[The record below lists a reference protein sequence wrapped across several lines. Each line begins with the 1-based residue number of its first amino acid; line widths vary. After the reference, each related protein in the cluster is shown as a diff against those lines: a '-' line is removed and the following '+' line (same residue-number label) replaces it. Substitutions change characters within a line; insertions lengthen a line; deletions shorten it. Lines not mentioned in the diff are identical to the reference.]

1 MIMLRHKI
9 GPTED
14 ESAIFKCNF
23 SVVLVSRWPYGG
35 LTRWEMGLESRR
47 RTCMAL
53 HGLSGSG
60 FRSEIILANINKN
73 TEVDYFRTIRH
84 TGVALSGL

>member
-1 MIMLRHKI
+1 MR
-9 GPTED
+9 
-14 ESAIFKCNF
+14 N
-23 SVVLVSRWPYGG
+23 G
-35 LTRWEMGLESRR
+35 LGIKEKD
-47 RTCMAL
+47 L

-84 TGVALSGL
+84 TGAALSGL